1 MGRSVVYMGDQP
13 PAFGNGVVAWDGG
26 HLSARY
32 GNQQTLTLDCAGGV
46 DDAAARAAAIA
57 GPSTPLPLLMALPD
71 APAAQDARSL
81 DRLYVDLLE
90 TFYAVGRLSNTI
102 R

>member
-1 MGRSVVYMGDQP
+1 
-13 PAFGNGVVAWDGG
+13 
-26 HLSARY
+26 
-32 GNQQTLTLDCAGGV
+32 
-46 DDAAARAAAIA
+46 
-57 GPSTPLPLLMALPD
+57 MALPD

-90 TFYAVGRLSNTI
+90 TFYAVGLPNTI